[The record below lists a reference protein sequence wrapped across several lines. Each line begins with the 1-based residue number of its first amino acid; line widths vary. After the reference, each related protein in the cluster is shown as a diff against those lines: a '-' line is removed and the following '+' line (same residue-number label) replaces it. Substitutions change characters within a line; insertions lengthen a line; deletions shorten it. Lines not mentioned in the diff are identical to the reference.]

1 MLSIIKPT
9 LMFMLCPHVHY
20 SSASYLPQGQ
30 HAVYICPDIIFQIF
44 LPTFRLIMSYHMTAM
59 SCASSLFKINQKE
72 KQNKRNAKSN
82 KIDKR
87 KEKLSMSKVFYNSEL
102 SSNSAL

>member
-1 MLSIIKPT
+1 
-9 LMFMLCPHVHY
+9 
-20 SSASYLPQGQ
+20 
-30 HAVYICPDIIFQIF
+30 
-44 LPTFRLIMSYHMTAM
+44 MTAM

-72 KQNKRNAKSN
+72 KQNRRNAKSN

-87 KEKLSMSKVFYNSEL
+87 KEKLLMSKVFYNSEL

>member
-1 MLSIIKPT
+1 
-9 LMFMLCPHVHY
+9 
-20 SSASYLPQGQ
+20 
-30 HAVYICPDIIFQIF
+30 
-44 LPTFRLIMSYHMTAM
+44 MTVM

-72 KQNKRNAKSN
+72 KQNRRNAKSN

-87 KEKLSMSKVFYNSEL
+87 KEKLLMSKVFYNIEL